1 MIQLYCNYIMAML
14 TNMSPTQRNAQ
25 NAKIST
31 EAQLRFEREK
41 EQSWAVARQAEGCC
55 YSPEDETPEQMLS
68 LSLNQSVTNIEG
80 VLLPT
85 FNKKNQ
91 EFYASTD
98 GCYDRIVKVD
108 STVVNLRSIALG
120 VAAAKPICL
129 SGPVGCG
136 KTTLIEYLACKTGH
150 ICPKPKEIDTREK
163 ALRKAEEED
172 KLLTPKKGKKGKE
185 KKRKLEEDLPID
197 QALLDLGEMSQKHGF
212 LRIQLGDQTDSK
224 MQLGQYRCTDVPGEF
239 VWLPGV
245 LTQAVMHGYW
255 LLLEDL
261 DAATQDTYTIL
272 SSLLERQ
279 CLSVPGFHDSVQI
292 EPGFQL
298 FVTVRTN
305 KSASNSGQKS
315 LYSLLDKY
323 LYTINV
329 LPLSRN
335 ELCKVVSTNYPK
347 LATVANRVVDVF
359 LTFSSGNHMAA
370 DNLRQQDSNDKADN
384 TEKYVALPFK
394 QVTLSSSPNSGP
406 LKSARDLVKLCQRS
420 NAQFSVT
427 SAECAYFMFQNAVD
441 VFCSYLPHSREKITL
456 ITSIGAK
463 LGIIRSR
470 CEHFANEY
478 KPDVD
483 FGLEIIKIGRA
494 SLLAKSE
501 LLSNNENGEQLSEQ
515 DLKRQKLTEQT
526 RRAIGQTSVKRATFS
541 FTRLASCI
549 LERIAVCVSHSEP
562 VLLVGETGGGK
573 TSSVQYLAE
582 RTEHKLVVVNMNNQS
597 DVSDLV
603 GGFKPVELN
612 YVHLLCETFNAE
624 MNMQFLRIFATH
636 YNSGRHS
643 VIIRTMISLCYQ
655 VFRNTDLTSH
665 QMVPRWR
672 TLCEK
677 LQKLQTQLDKS
688 INISFAFIP
697 GSLVNCISKGC
708 WTISY
713 RLIGD
718 KLKPP

>member
-1 MIQLYCNYIMAML
+1 MEVYASKLRFYAQRLLQLTANEPQDNLFVQNVQKFIRKKSQRATCVSGLHRSLVSFEEQMLLLLSMALRWESPGDDIHQYHKECIALSKLMDFSVDAQSDTSYFRELWDWSGTYSHLETPCPMIQLYCNYIMAML
-14 TNMSPTQRNAQ
+14 TNMSPTQLNAQ

-68 LSLNQSVTNIEG
+68 LSPNQSVTNIEG

-98 GCYDRIVKVD
+98 GCCDRIVKVD

-120 VAAAKPICL
+120 LAAAKPICL
-129 SGPVGCG
+129 SP
-136 KTTLIEYLACKTGH
+136 
-150 ICPKPKEIDTREK
+150 
-163 ALRKAEEED
+163 
-172 KLLTPKKGKKGKE
+172 
-185 KKRKLEEDLPID
+185 
-197 QALLDLGEMSQKHGF
+197 
-212 LRIQLGDQTDSK
+212 
-224 MQLGQYRCTDVPGEF
+224 F

-279 CLSVPGFHDSVQI
+279 CLSVPGFRDSVKI

-298 FVTVRTN
+298 LVTVR
-305 KSASNSGQKS
+305 
-315 LYSLLDKY
+315 
-323 LYTINV
+323 
-329 LPLSRN
+329 
-335 ELCKVVSTNYPK
+335 
-347 LATVANRVVDVF
+347 
-359 LTFSSGNHMAA
+359 GNHMAA
-370 DNLRQQDSNDKADN
+370 DNLRQRESSDKADN
-384 TEKYVALPFK
+384 KEKYVALPFE
-394 QVTLSSSPNSGP
+394 QVTLSSSPNSGR
-406 LKSARDLVKLCQRS
+406 LVSTRDLIKLCQRS

-427 SAECAYFMFQNAVD
+427 SAECAYFVFQNAVD
-441 VFCSYLPHSREKITL
+441 VFY
-456 ITSIGAK
+456 AF
-463 LGIIRSR
+463 
-470 CEHFANEY
+470 EHFANEY
-478 KPDVD
+478 NPDVD

-562 VLLVGETGGGK
+562 MLLVRETGVGK
-573 TSSVQYLAE
+573 TSSVQSSRIMVCYY
-582 RTEHKLVVVNMNNQS
+582 NQ
-597 DVSDLV
+597 
-603 GGFKPVELN
+603 
-612 YVHLLCETFNAE
+612 
-624 MNMQFLRIFATH
+624 
-636 YNSGRHS
+636 
-643 VIIRTMISLCYQ
+643 
-655 VFRNTDLTSH
+655 
-665 QMVPRWR
+665 
-672 TLCEK
+672 
-677 LQKLQTQLDKS
+677 
-688 INISFAFIP
+688 
-697 GSLVNCISKGC
+697 
-708 WTISY
+708 
-713 RLIGD
+713 
-718 KLKPP
+718 